1 MTKNPLINALVALL
15 YIVIVVFAINIVA
28 DNEVNT
34 GIAQFVTPIMILSL
48 FTLSV
53 AVMGYIFF
61 YQPVMLY
68 LEGNKE
74 KGIRLFFKTVLIFAI
89 ILIVLFSIFS
99 LFFLS

>member
-15 YIVIVVFAINIVA
+15 YIVIVVFAINIIA

-53 AVMGYIFF
+53 AIMGYIFF
-61 YQPVMLY
+61 YQPIMLY
-68 LEGNKE
+68 LEGKRTNAVS
-74 KGIRLFFKTVLIFAI
+74 LFLKTVASFAVIPGVIF
-89 ILIVLFSIFS
+89 LLYLLGLFS
-99 LFFLS
+99 